1 MTGYIIGST
10 YFVCARGT
18 HFWAMAPAL
27 CDGARCHPQALPPPR
42 GQSTPWWDLVPSS
55 LPARFSF
62 HWLLWPKRVEKF
74 LKSRSIKVLARAE
87 VLMVNI
93 EVFLHIKPVFSGVWM
108 TKEDG
113 ALHGLNFL
121 VASKQILPKT
131 QLWWPYSIS
140 RQADLFSI

>member
-1 MTGYIIGST
+1 M
-10 YFVCARGT
+10 
-18 HFWAMAPAL
+18 
-27 CDGARCHPQALPPPR
+27 
-42 GQSTPWWDLVPSS
+42 
-55 LPARFSF
+55 
-62 HWLLWPKRVEKF
+62 EKF
-74 LKSRSIKVLARAE
+74 LKSRTIKVLARAE

-131 QLWWPYSIS
+131 SYDDHTVFPGKQTCSAYKLSS
-140 RQADLFSI
+140 